1 MTSLRETN
9 IIQLGYGKVGGPL
22 VQLVVENRNRIEDEA
37 GVRLR
42 YAAIIRSSS
51 IAFGESIP
59 RTGRTRPRDGSAFQT
74 AGQASSFDDW
84 TPRSPGLGLAALDP
98 VFQRYGTPDATRYVL
113 VDVTATEQ
121 TAPLLL
127 EALAMGIPVVT
138 ANKIPLAET
147 AGWFERAQATSRVS
161 RAPFRYE
168 CTVGGSLPVIS
179 TLLDLLRTGDTVRS
193 ITALCSSSLSCI
205 MGDFNRG
212 LPLDD
217 AIADAIR
224 RGFAEPNPLTDLAG
238 RDALRKTVILAKTMR
253 LPVSID
259 DVHQEPL
266 LDREYSDFE
275 AFREHGESRLAA
287 RLTAARQPGTVT
299 YYVGTIEA
307 DGSATLGL
315 RSFPDTS
322 IWETLQP
329 SENLFLFTTERF
341 GDLPVVVRGIGGG
354 PILTAAGVL
363 ADIIKA
369 AQAAV

>member
-22 VQLVVENRNRIEDEA
+22 VRLAIENRNRIEDET

-42 YAAIIRSSS
+42 YAAIVRSGS
-51 IAFGESIP
+51 IALG
-59 RTGRTRPRDGSAFQT
+59 DGLALQ
-74 AGQASSFDDW
+74 AADRASSFDGW
-84 TPRSPGLGLAALDP
+84 TPRSAGLSMAALDP
-98 VFQRYGTPDATRYVL
+98 VFQRYGTPDMVRYVL

-138 ANKIPLAET
+138 ANKIPLAEVP
-147 AGWFERAQATSRVS
+147 GWFERAQAASRLS

-179 TLLDLLRTGDTVRS
+179 TLLDLLRTGDVVRS
-193 ITALCSSSLSCI
+193 ITALSSSSLSCI

-212 LPLDD
+212 LPLED
-217 AIADAIR
+217 AIADAMR

-238 RDALRKTVILAKTMR
+238 RDALRKIVILAKTLG
-253 LPVSID
+253 LPVSIG
-259 DVHQEPL
+259 DVRQQPL
-266 LDREYSDFE
+266 IDQDYPDFD
-275 AFREHGESRLAA
+275 AFQGDGMTHLAA
-287 RLTAARQPGTVT
+287 HLTAARQPGMVT
-299 YYVGTIEA
+299 YYVGTVEA
-307 DGSATLGL
+307 DGSVTLGL
-315 RSFPDTS
+315 RSFPQSS
-322 IWETLQP
+322 IWGTLEP
-329 SENLFLFTTERF
+329 SENLFLFATERF

-354 PILTAAGVL
+354 PILTASGVL

-369 AQAAV
+369 AQGQM

>member
-1 MTSLRETN
+1 MNSLRETN

-22 VQLVVENRNRIEDEA
+22 VRLAVENRDHIEEET

-42 YAAIIRSSS
+42 YAAIVRSSS
-51 IAFGESIP
+51 VALGDDLALEAADRS
-59 RTGRTRPRDGSAFQT
+59 
-74 AGQASSFDDW
+74 SSFTGW
-84 TPRSPGLGLAALDP
+84 TPRAPGLGLSALDP
-98 VFQRYGTPDATRYVL
+98 VFQRYGTPDTTRYVL

-147 AGWFERAQATSRVS
+147 AGWFERAQSASRLS
-161 RAPFRYE
+161 HAPFRYE

-179 TLLDLLRTGDTVRS
+179 TLLDLLRTGDTLHS
-193 ITALCSSSLSCI
+193 ITALSSSSLSCI

-212 LPLDD
+212 MALDA
-217 AIADAIR
+217 AIADAMR

-238 RDALRKTVILAKTMR
+238 RDALRKTVILAKTMG
-253 LPVSID
+253 LSLSIGD
-259 DVHQEPL
+259 IHQEPL
-266 LDREYSDFE
+266 LDRDYTDFDT
-275 AFREHGESRLAA
+275 FREQGESKLAA
-287 RLTAARQPGTVT
+287 RLTAARQPGMVT

-307 DGSATLGL
+307 GGSATLGL
-315 RSFPDTS
+315 RSFPQSS
-322 IWETLQP
+322 IWGTLEP
-329 SENLFLFTTERF
+329 SENLFLFATDRF

-354 PILTAAGVL
+354 PILTASGVL

-369 AQAAV
+369 AQAALR